1 MGGDKIVWVGE
12 DTPLLLKTPSKNFRK
27 GIYFKTL
34 FFFVFFFFAGGNH

>member
-34 FFFVFFFFAGGNH
+34 FILFILAHISF